1 MAIDA
6 SGRRERFVS
15 LRISLRLAFQVC
27 AALLVSVLPSSA
39 DFIATFGDI
48 AVLAGPPS
56 SVREGALESDLFL
69 FAFGE
74 RENVTLPQ
82 DLRVSF
88 TTPGLYLD
96 RGDLPFPVPVLPA
109 GTLVSSVFLHA
120 DPETRG
126 IGYSGALT
134 FDTDVLAVIL
144 GGILLEE
151 SDYLGS
157 PGTSF
162 PLDAFASGR
171 GIALSGQDA
180 IALTLDARTLIFDLT
195 TRSAIDQVRV
205 ITAARTVP
213 EPAISLL
220 LGGGAIAALV
230 ARRRRGPGA

>member
-1 MAIDA
+1 MATDT
-6 SGRRERFVS
+6 SGCRERFVS
-15 LRISLRLAFQVC
+15 LRMFLRLAIQVG
-27 AALLVSVLPSSA
+27 AGIAISVLPSSA

-48 AVLAGPPS
+48 TVLAGPPA

-74 RENVTLPQ
+74 QENVTLPA

-88 TTPGLYLD
+88 ISPGLYLD
-96 RGDLPFPVPVLPA
+96 RSDLPFPVPVLPA
-109 GTLVSSVFLHA
+109 GTQVSSVFLHA
-120 DPETRG
+120 DPATRG

-134 FDTDVLAVIL
+134 FDTDVLGVIL

-151 SDYLGS
+151 SDFLGS

-180 IALTLDARTLIFDLT
+180 IALTLDARTLIFDFT

-205 ITAARTVP
+205 ITAVRAVP

-220 LGGGAIAALV
+220 LGGGAIAALA
-230 ARRRRGPGA
+230 ARRRRQAKS